1 MYLKPCSLNLSNL
14 FSSAV
19 QFLSS
24 LSNKLPFRGLFLLY
38 CRLASRSRY
47 VILCFK
53 RLTSSSM
60 TIVLLTVCH
69 VHLNVPASY
78 VSQFSQHC
86 TQTASPFSF
95 GHCLISLGLDLPQA
109 GQLLLIVILPSRS
122 SSLHSSGPLFSLH
135 P

>member
-60 TIVLLTVCH
+60 MIVLLTMCH
-69 VHLNVPASY
+69 VHLNVPTSY

-86 TQTASPFSF
+86 THTAIPPRF
-95 GHCLISLGLDLPQA
+95 GHCLVSFGFTLPQA
-109 GQLLLIVILPSRS
+109 GQLLFFIFISYIYKQMFCN
-122 SSLHSSGPLFSLH
+122 GF
-135 P
+135 